1 MHSGRTHDSITLW
14 SLLPVT
20 GCAYLVS
27 QKPTVTLLLAGG
39 YLFGGLMFGPDLDTH
54 SCQYRRWGALR
65 WGWLPYRRAMRH
77 RSQWSHGMLIGTVGR
92 LFYLLSLVSCGALL
106 ALLLWEIVLWL
117 GDRPSHTTT
126 IAHQMLET
134 SLVWFSTSVQTYP
147 GEWLG
152 AFLGLELGAMSH
164 SLSDWIVSTVKR
176 RQRSKRR

>member
-1 MHSGRTHDSITLW
+1 M
-14 SLLPVT
+14 T

-65 WGWLPYRRAMRH
+65 WVWLPYRRAMRH

-106 ALLLWEIVLWL
+106 GLLLWEIVLWL

-134 SLVWFSTSVQTYP
+134 SLVWFRTSVQTYP